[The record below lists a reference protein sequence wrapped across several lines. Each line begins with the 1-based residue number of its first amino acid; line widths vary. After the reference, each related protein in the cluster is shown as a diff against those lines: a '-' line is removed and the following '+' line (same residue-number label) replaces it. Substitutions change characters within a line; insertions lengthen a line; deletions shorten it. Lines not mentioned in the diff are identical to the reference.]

1 MFDKIIYIS
10 DQSANIKL
18 KEDAEV
24 AINLMNLHLIFE
36 DKDKTIL
43 GEVDDLSDG
52 VVKAR
57 FLGEIANGKLIGG
70 VLRKPSLDAKIR
82 VIKQEEIP
90 LITGEDK
97 TGYMPFGVS
106 PYYNDF
112 PVYLDVNNFFSNHF
126 AIFGNSGS
134 GKSCGISRIMQN
146 MFEDERLFHIS
157 QIFFY
162 LIHLENITM
171 LLKT

>member
-18 KEDAEV
+18 KEDAEI

-43 GEVDDLSDG
+43 GEVDDLEEG
-52 VVKAR
+52 IVKAR
-57 FLGEIANGKLIGG
+57 FLGEIVNGRLVGG

-90 LITGEDK
+90 MIVGEDK
-97 TGYMPFGVS
+97 QGNMPFGVS
-106 PYYNDF
+106 PYYNDY

-146 MFEDERLFHIS
+146 MFEDERLFPYKS
-157 QIFFY
+157 
-162 LIHLENITM
+162 NI
-171 LLKT
+171 LLFDSSGEYYNGI